1 MENTQRGGKEKRGV
15 FRSPATEEKK
25 EEERDAKRKRGG
37 GREEWNEREFFTKI
51 RSAPV
56 TRKLVCQKARETSPR
71 SPLPTGN
78 ANGTFMFSSS
88 ALELFKRKRD
98 TEMPERVQI
107 YGLIR
112 TKLCGEFEIGHLEPA
127 LTDI

>member
-1 MENTQRGGKEKRGV
+1 M
-15 FRSPATEEKK
+15 
-25 EEERDAKRKRGG
+25 
-37 GREEWNEREFFTKI
+37 
-51 RSAPV
+51 

-71 SPLPTGN
+71 SPLPAGN

-112 TKLCGEFEIGHLEPA
+112 TTLCGEFEIGHLEPA

>member
-25 EEERDAKRKRGG
+25 EEERDVKRKGG
-37 GREEWNEREFFTKI
+37 GEEWNEREFFTKI

-56 TRKLVCQKARETSPR
+56 TRKLVCQKAREIFPR

-112 TKLCGEFEIGHLEPA
+112 TTLCGEFEIGHLEPA